1 MKKNSVPLGLQSLRD
16 ESGQSMIFVAVF
28 MGLVA
33 LGFMAFALDAGN
45 LFRYRRMAQSAAN
58 AAALAAAEAT
68 ATGGSPQTD
77 ANAMATL
84 NGFNTSLAKNWA
96 TVTLTTPQSGN
107 FTGSYVQATV
117 SIPVSTMVL
126 GAFLSRMKTVTVSAT
141 AIAGGGISS
150 KAGVCDN
157 GNFSVSGGST
167 LMTANN
173 GTNGGIFDS
182 SSSATIS
189 VTGGSTLDAQAL
201 LGASS
206 GWLANIQNDL
216 VLTGSHINV
225 PTDDEMQGVAVSC
238 NLPLPPVP
246 AGGPAWVGCNLDPGG
261 SWTANPQ
268 TFGPSSVTGTI
279 CYKGLTVGAG
289 GMSDILNPGIYV
301 IDGGSLHFESGSSNA
316 YGGYTCAN
324 SQCSNLGGN
333 GVFFY
338 LTNGAS
344 LTMDGGANVNL
355 VSGGANQLNG
365 STAPSIGLGYNGI
378 LVFEDPADTAA
389 ITFDGGSNVYL
400 NGGIIAPNAPLN
412 ISGGSS
418 ASLIEGTLNVNG
430 LNISG
435 GTTVKTVTDTNASTI
450 SVFNPYPALVQ

>member
-1 MKKNSVPLGLQSLRD
+1 
-16 ESGQSMIFVAVF
+16 
-28 MGLVA
+28 
-33 LGFMAFALDAGN
+33 
-45 LFRYRRMAQSAAN
+45 
-58 AAALAAAEAT
+58 
-68 ATGGSPQTD
+68 
-77 ANAMATL
+77 
-84 NGFNTSLAKNWA
+84 
-96 TVTLTTPQSGN
+96 
-107 FTGSYVQATV
+107 
-117 SIPVSTMVL
+117 
-126 GAFLSRMKTVTVSAT
+126 
-141 AIAGGGISS
+141 
-150 KAGVCDN
+150 
-157 GNFSVSGGST
+157 
-167 LMTANN
+167 
-173 GTNGGIFDS
+173 
-182 SSSATIS
+182 
-189 VTGGSTLDAQAL
+189 
-201 LGASS
+201 
-206 GWLANIQNDL
+206 
-216 VLTGSHINV
+216 
-225 PTDDEMQGVAVSC
+225 
-238 NLPLPPVP
+238 
-246 AGGPAWVGCNLDPGG
+246 
-261 SWTANPQ
+261 
-268 TFGPSSVTGTI
+268 
-279 CYKGLTVGAG
+279 
-289 GMSDILNPGIYV
+289 MSDILNPGIYV

>member
-1 MKKNSVPLGLQSLRD
+1 MKKNSVSLGLQSLRD
-16 ESGQSMIFVAVF
+16 ESGQSMLFVAVF
-28 MGLVA
+28 MGLLA

-68 ATGGSPQTD
+68 ATGGNPQAD

-84 NGFNTSLAKNWA
+84 NGFNTSLATNPA
-96 TVTLTTPQSGN
+96 VVTLTTPQSGN
-107 FTGSYVQATV
+107 FTGSYIQATV
-117 SIPVSTMVL
+117 SMPVPTTIL
-126 GAFLSRMKTVTVSAT
+126 RAFLSRMKTVTVSAT

-150 KAGVCDN
+150 KAAVCDN
-157 GNFSVSGGST
+157 GNFSLSGGST
-167 LMTANN
+167 IMTANG

-182 SSSATIS
+182 STSATIS

-201 LGASS
+201 LGAST

-216 VLTGSHINV
+216 ALTGSHINI
-225 PTDDEMQGVAVSC
+225 PADDEVQGVSVSC

-246 AGGPAWVGCNLDPGG
+246 TWSSCLANPGG
-261 SWTANPQ
+261 SWTASPQ
-268 TFGPSSVTGTI
+268 TFGPSSVSGTI
-279 CYKGLTVGAG
+279 CYTALTVGG
-289 GMSDILNPGIYV
+289 NGMSDILNPGIYV
-301 IDGGSLHFESGSSNA
+301 INGGQLHFESGTSGFGCAYSS
-316 YGGYTCAN
+316 
-324 SQCSNLGGN
+324 CSNLGGN

-344 LTMDGGANVNL
+344 LTIDGGANVNL
-355 VSGGANQLNG
+355 VSGGANQSSG
-365 STAPSIGLGYNGI
+365 SAAPSIGPGYDGI
-378 LVFEDPADTAA
+378 LVFQNPSDTAA
-389 ITFDGGSNVYL
+389 MTFSGGANVYI

-418 ASLIEGTLNVNG
+418 ASLIEGAINVDGLNV
-430 LNISG
+430 SG

-450 SVFNPYPALVQ
+450 SVFNPYPSLVQ